1 MNIKEL
7 SLKEA
12 SELKA
17 ILADLG
23 KKLDDLNFKAH
34 QGQLKNVREIRQ
46 IKKDRARVMTVLKRI
61 K

>member
-12 SELKA
+12 PELKA

-23 KKLDDLNFKAH
+23 KNLDDLNFKAH
-34 QGQLKNVREIRQ
+34 QGQLKNVREIRK
-46 IKKDRARVMTVLKRI
+46 IKKDLARVMTVLKRV